1 MNGWYQKM
9 NKTKVL
15 KEAFNRVNFLKKN
28 PDLAG
33 IIVGDGLVNRKK
45 ENFYPNG
52 FGMIAW
58 IFNEMYN
65 KVDYRD
71 GYRSHA
77 FPGVNGPGYFPYVGF
92 VNMLES
98 RFKLTGGLS
107 NKSGDVVTLGYF
119 VEDFRGSEK
128 DKEKESEEDAFRR
141 CEVVDAMFYLGDYGR
156 LTSIDVF
163 GLDPGRKKFINITKD
178 TTQISPGCDLFY
190 HTLR

>member
-1 MNGWYQKM
+1 M

-65 KVDYRD
+65 TIDQIYTNPLADQKNDMEDRQKKVEIMKNFWLEKTLMDSIKEITEENFLEESL
-71 GYRSHA
+71 RSIH
-77 FPGVNGPGYFPYVGF
+77 
-92 VNMLES
+92 
-98 RFKLTGGLS
+98 
-107 NKSGDVVTLGYF
+107 
-119 VEDFRGSEK
+119 
-128 DKEKESEEDAFRR
+128 
-141 CEVVDAMFYLGDYGR
+141 
-156 LTSIDVF
+156 
-163 GLDPGRKKFINITKD
+163 
-178 TTQISPGCDLFY
+178 
-190 HTLR
+190 